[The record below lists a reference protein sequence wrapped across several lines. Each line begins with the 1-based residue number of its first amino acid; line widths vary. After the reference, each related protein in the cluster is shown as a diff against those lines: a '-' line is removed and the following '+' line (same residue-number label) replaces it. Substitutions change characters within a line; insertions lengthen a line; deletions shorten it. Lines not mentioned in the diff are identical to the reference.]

1 MAKRTK
7 AERKE
12 RRQKI
17 KERIKKGIKAVGNAA
32 IFAPLLPF
40 KPAIHTAV
48 KRTGVEPEK
57 RLPKLVDQFKERVLK
72 KERYDNEFFDYTGY
86 YDQIHSENLIDD
98 AGSIVKIIIDWVKGI
113 KKKKDDGKKLTEL
126 EDKIATH
133 AEDVEEVMKE
143 GVKDDVEE
151 KIGEKVTSPV
161 GLLVIA
167 AVIYFGFIK
176 K

>member
-7 AERKE
+7 AERKA
-12 RRQKI
+12 RRQQI
-17 KERIKKGIKAVGNAA
+17 KERIKKGVKAVGNAA

-57 RLPKLVDQFKERVLK
+57 RLPKLVEQFRERVLK
-72 KERYDNEFFDYTGY
+72 KEKYDNEYFDYTGN
-86 YDQIHSENLIDD
+86 YDTIHSENLIDD
-98 AGSIVKIIIDWVKGI
+98 AGSIVKVIIDWIRGI
-113 KKKKDDGKKLTEL
+113 KKKKEDGKKLTEL

-133 AEDVEEVMKE
+133 AEDVEEVVRE
-143 GVKDDVEE
+143 EAKDGIEE

-161 GLLVIA
+161 GILVMVGIAYFLL
-167 AVIYFGFIK
+167 K